1 MDPKEY
7 EHINDDP
14 HDGWWLMPEYQ
25 EEESKEEE
33 NTDGQC

>member
-7 EHINDDP
+7 EHINNDP

-25 EEESKEEE
+25 DDEED
-33 NTDGQC
+33 TDGES